1 MPHDRAALTTIA
13 VIGSGVSGL
22 SAAWLA
28 SKAAKV
34 TLYEQDAR
42 IGGHAHT
49 VNPMGDTAVDTGF
62 IVYNEVNYPNLVAL
76 FDHLKVATKE
86 TDMSFAVS
94 MSGGRIEYGGVG
106 AAPLIGRVSNLV
118 RPRFWTMMR
127 DLLRFYREAPADA
140 QACEAPLISLDEYL
154 STRGYSEAFLNDH
167 LLPQAAAIWSAPTSE
182 IRAFPAATFIRFF
195 TNHGLLKLTGRPIW
209 RTVDGGSKAYVAKLL
224 ADFSGEVKQGVGAV
238 SVKRLKGGGVEV
250 TDAGGETK
258 RFDKVIFATHGDQAL
273 KLLADPSAEDTKL
286 LSAFR
291 YSRNTA
297 VLHADRA
304 LMPKR
309 KITWSAWN
317 FIGDGGEGDARRLCV
332 TYWMNLLQRLP
343 GERQYFLTLN
353 PIFPPA
359 PSSVM
364 HEQVYEHPIFDGPA
378 IEAQREVWRLQGARG
393 TYYCGAHLG
402 SGFHED
408 GLQSGLHVA
417 ELASGARRPWTVA
430 NESSRIVTGPATEKA
445 A

>member
-1 MPHDRAALTTIA
+1 MPHDRAAAPTIA

-28 SKAAKV
+28 AKAAKV
-34 TLYEQDAR
+34 TLYEKDGR

-76 FDHLKVATKE
+76 FDHLKVPTKE

-94 MSGGRIEYGGVG
+94 LNGGRIEYGGVG

-209 RTVDGGSKAYVAKLL
+209 RTVEGGSKAYVAKLL
-224 ADFSGEVKQGVGAV
+224 ADFAGEVRQGCGAV
-238 SVKRLKGGGVEV
+238 SVRRLEGGGVEV
-250 TDAGGETK
+250 TDAAGETK
-258 RFDKVIFATHGDQAL
+258 GFDKVIFATHGDQAL
-273 KLLADPSAEDTKL
+273 KLLADPSAEETRL
-286 LSAFR
+286 LSSFR
-291 YSRNTA
+291 YSRNVA
-297 VLHADRA
+297 VLHSDRT

-353 PIFPPA
+353 PIFPPT

-364 HEQVYEHPIFDGPA
+364 HEQVYEHPIFDAPA
-378 IEAQREVWRLQGARG
+378 IKAQREIWKVQGVRG

-430 NESSRIVTGPATEKA
+430 NESGRIVTAPAAEA
-445 A
+445 AA

>member
-1 MPHDRAALTTIA
+1 MQLASVIPDLTASEGDLMPHDRAAAPTIA

-34 TLYEQDAR
+34 TLL
-42 IGGHAHT
+42 
-49 VNPMGDTAVDTGF
+49 N
-62 IVYNEVNYPNLVAL
+62 
-76 FDHLKVATKE
+76 
-86 TDMSFAVS
+86 
-94 MSGGRIEYGGVG
+94 GGRIEYGGVG

-140 QACEAPLISLDEYL
+140 QACEEPLISLDEYL

-209 RTVDGGSKAYVAKLL
+209 RTVDGGSKTYVAKLL
-224 ADFSGEVKQGVGAV
+224 ADFAGEVRKGCGAV
-238 SVKRLKGGGVEV
+238 SVKRLEGGGVEV
-250 TDAGGETK
+250 TDAAGETNT
-258 RFDKVIFATHGDQAL
+258 FDKVIFATHGDQAL
-273 KLLADPSAEDTKL
+273 KLLADPSAEETRL

-297 VLHADRA
+297 VLHSDRA

-359 PSSVM
+359 PPSVM

-378 IEAQREVWRLQGARG
+378 IEAQREIWTLQGVGG

-430 NESSRIVTGPATEKA
+430 NESGRIVTAPTAEA
-445 A
+445 AA